1 MKFYLAACLFFS
13 VQVFSR
19 QREIT
24 LQYQLTL
31 FDNKI
36 HVELLFNPTQNDS
49 SKFTYGVPQFGG
61 QKDIFK
67 GLQNVQV
74 ENPAHVETDSVNREL
89 SIYYHDKDAV
99 KISYDVFDTRSEN
112 STRSQL
118 FRPMIMPGYFF
129 IHGINLF
136 LTPVFATDTSKI
148 MVAVQWKKLPAFP
161 VFYTFDPD
169 NDGSHT
175 TVTTADSIAFRLMTG
190 ASDLSVKKFASESG
204 KNYLVLRSSGMS
216 ATVEQEVE
224 HFYLDYN
231 SVMRQFWNDT
241 RKINYSLVLQ
251 PFVNVNHPMSGVSF
265 GNGFIGKYNKPDSLA
280 KGERMFVISHE
291 IGHYYLGGVSAF
303 EGEEN
308 IGQWFNEGFNDYL
321 TFFNL
326 VHAKRMSAAEFDSGF
341 NKIFRSLYNSA
352 IKNTPNNKIFEN
364 FWLLGDYAKLPYWRG
379 CVFAFYLDNQV
390 SLATKNNK
398 SIRDLMLDLKEL
410 VNKKD
415 KKEFTNEELINAV
428 SKYLARAGFEKDLQE
443 YIINGTPIPFNNN
456 MLLPVFHIEIKDQ
469 TPVLTITDEKQ
480 FANHFQFK

>member
-1 MKFYLAACLFFS
+1 MKFFFPTFLFISLHTFS
-13 VQVFSR
+13 QQSK
-19 QREIT
+19 II

-31 FDNKI
+31 LENRI
-36 HVELLFNPTQNDS
+36 HVELLFNPTENDS

-67 GLQNVQV
+67 GLQNIQV
-74 ENPAHVETDSVNREL
+74 ENPAHVKTDSANREL
-89 SIYYHDKDAV
+89 TFYYHATDAV
-99 KISYDVFDTRSEN
+99 KISYDVLDTHSEN
-112 STRSQL
+112 TTRSQL
-118 FRPMIMPGYFF
+118 FRPMIIKDYFF

-136 LTPVFATDTSKI
+136 LTPGFGTEGSKI
-148 MVAVQWKKLPAFP
+148 MVSVQWRQLPPFP

-175 TVTTADSIAFRLMTG
+175 TITTADSIAFRLMTG
-190 ASDLSVKKFASESG
+190 ASDLTVKKFASESG
-204 KNYLVLRSSGMS
+204 KNYLVLRSAGMS
-216 ATVEQEVE
+216 ATVEKEVE

-231 SVMRQFWNDT
+231 TVMRQFWNDT

-251 PFVNVNHPMSGVSF
+251 PFLNVNHPMSGVSF

-303 EGEEN
+303 EGEGN

-326 VHAKRMSAAEFDSGF
+326 VHAKRMDAGEFDSGF
-341 NKIFRSLYNSA
+341 NKIFRSLYNSS
-352 IKNTPNNKIFEN
+352 IKNTPNDKIFEN

-379 CVFAFYLDNQV
+379 CIFAFYLDNQI
-390 SLATKNNK
+390 SIATKNK
-398 SIRDLMLDLKEL
+398 SSLRELMLDLKEL

-415 KKEFTNEELINAV
+415 KKEFTNEEFINAV
-428 SKYLARAGFEKDLQE
+428 SKYLPRAGFEKDFNE
-443 YIINGTPIPFNNN
+443 YIINGTPIPFNSS
-456 MLLPVFHIEIKDQ
+456 MLLPVFHMEMKDQ
-469 TPVLTITDEKQ
+469 TPVLTITDKKQ
-480 FANHFQFK
+480 FSLHYQFK